1 MRLIVEIVLIL
12 LQLDLTIPST
22 HWLITEVGK
31 IEAQPDSIFMM
42 RQSHDLV
49 AFIHQERRFIDMNDL
64 HEKLSVFRGQLDD
77 TSLDVPDVEAMLA
90 QKDADCIYAGR
101 SLTQFDLY
109 ISTMVPFNAMKKL
122 KIISIDSKT
131 KLKEPLCS
139 KMEIMNLEI
148 PYIDELSGVAERGE
162 LMMQEET
169 GIMPV
174 LLEDGKIRLS
184 QYGHSVAKNLSKDKT
199 SWSSY
204 NLAALYWRMKGDP
217 YETIECLRRAL
228 YFGATEESQT
238 VSLVNLGNVLHQ
250 SLRSE
255 DAAEILELA
264 ARRDPKNVVI
274 HYTLGNVFAVLM
286 QYNKSIESFGNA
298 VNILDDLEW
307 VKKRKAAV
315 ECHRKLEIALEA
327 QHSKLQ
333 KTLDELKQYQ
343 GQHAAW
349 STMNNKLHSV
359 QASLESRVASR
370 DSYETYK
377 LQTEGTRFRPQGCYE
392 NIADGKKVLE
402 CVQINYDIQNKPMH
416 SVFRRTHQTGESSIK
431 SEEKKVGE
439 TEINS
444 DEKSREK
451 PSKKKRYPKLGNFNE
466 FINYNKP
473 GWPGKDECVTYV
485 TKFPEWTQLPTV
497 FLPPDNKGYDL
508 RKMVNA
514 DISLS
519 PSEQHSLPWY
529 PPLCDSEKFKDLKLP
544 TRFQSLPGFSTSM
557 SKEKFPDES
566 IKARFLYSFGLKHE
580 MKENIAELGAR
591 LRSAQDRGLWPDWLL
606 NIVIGTYHRILGNTG
621 ASVTCFGLAL
631 SEAPL
636 EYSDLVLT
644 NLAGLLYKL
653 GHVDAALKL
662 VEEAEAVC
670 DSEPETHFF
679 LATLLAA
686 KGNMSGSIKHYRET
700 LRLEPDYPGG
710 VNQLRIPSC
719 YVKYHLHDGPDEG
732 NGGHC
737 HAAGHGGKECR
748 QQGPGHQGNRDFIL
762 CRNGV
767 CRFVSREDIENLPEA
782 QSGKEIL
789 EETFNIK
796 IPDKEEVT
804 TQKPTLPLKLEAKK
818 ELESPEKISD
828 LIKEKARESNTVYET
843 PIIVKSQKIEERGPV
858 EVSVIAVTQDE
869 EASKKSFVNDDALPD
884 LLIKPTINENFQ
896 LPSSDLEACIRVESK
911 DYLDLFTSTWMI
923 ATEKNKRFS
932 DFLPNYRTVDIIEE
946 PVCYEVP
953 PGMRSLDHLAGV
965 KYKHLLSYKAEAGLT
980 DAFQSLVKSD
990 QNEQADVELVGS
1002 MIAMAMSYDPQS
1014 WLLTSGAALYWRIK
1028 GDVEKA
1034 VECLRHSLHFAPT
1047 QMRDM
1052 PLIALANI
1060 LHRSGLYNDAIIAA
1074 NSALEI
1080 SPSLV
1085 VTHFT
1090 LANIYAS
1097 KMDFEKAKLFYIST
1111 LTLQSSF
1118 EPALERLRKVLCREK
1133 IQESHRKKSK

>member
-1 MRLIVEIVLIL
+1 MRLIVEIVFIL
-12 LQLDLTIPST
+12 LHLDLTIPST

-49 AFIHQERRFIDMNDL
+49 AFIHQEKRFIDMNNL

-109 ISTMVPFNAMKKL
+109 ISTMVPFNAMKRL
-122 KIISIDSKT
+122 KILTIDSKT

-139 KMEIMNLEI
+139 RMELLDLEI

-162 LMMQEET
+162 LMMQEES

-184 QYGHSVAKNLSKDKT
+184 QYGHSVAKHLSKDKT

-228 YFGATEESQT
+228 FFGNTEESQT

-274 HYTLGNVFAVLM
+274 HYTLGNVWAVLM
-286 QYNKSIESFGNA
+286 QYNKSINSFSNA

-327 QHSKLQ
+327 QHTKLQ

-343 GQHAAW
+343 GQHASW
-349 STMNNKLHSV
+349 SLMNNKLHSV

-431 SEEKKVGE
+431 SEEKKE
-439 TEINS
+439 SESEAKS

-473 GWPGKDECVTYV
+473 EWPGKDECVTYV

-514 DISLS
+514 DIGLSL
-519 PSEQHSLPWY
+519 SEQHPLPWY

-544 TRFQSLPGFSTSM
+544 NRFQSLPGFSTSM

-566 IKARFLYSFGLKHE
+566 IKGRFLYSFGLNHE

-591 LRSAQDRGLWPDWLL
+591 LRSAQDNSLWPEWLL
-606 NIVIGTYHRILGNTG
+606 NVVIGTYHRILGNTG
-621 ASVTCFGLAL
+621 ASVTCYGLAL
-631 SEAPL
+631 KEAPL

-662 VEEAEAVC
+662 VEEAVAVC

-710 VNQLRIPSC
+710 VAQLRIPSC
-719 YVKYHLHDGPDEG
+719 YVKYHLHDGQDDVGGVE
-732 NGGHC
+732 GGHC
-737 HAAGHGGKECR
+737 HAHGSGGKEC
-748 QQGPGHQGNRDFIL
+748 GANHQGNRDFIL
-762 CRNGV
+762 CRNGI

-782 QSGKEIL
+782 QSGKQIL
-789 EETFNIK
+789 EDTFNIK
-796 IPDKEEVT
+796 IRDKEEPITEKTIV
-804 TQKPTLPLKLEAKK
+804 PLKLDAKEEPK
-818 ELESPEKISD
+818 DSEIISESIEDKPI
-828 LIKEKARESNTVYET
+828 ESKTVYES
-843 PIIVKSQKIEERGPV
+843 PMIVSSPKLQERGPV
-858 EVSVIAVTQDE
+858 EVSVIAVTEDE
-869 EASKKSFVNDDALPD
+869 GAPKKSFVTDDALPD
-884 LLIKPTINENFQ
+884 LLIKPTVNENFKM
-896 LPSSDLEACIRVESK
+896 PSSDLEACIKVESK
-911 DYLDLFTSTWMI
+911 EFLNMFTSTWMI
-923 ATEKNKRFS
+923 VTEKNKKFS
-932 DFLPNYRTVDIIEE
+932 DYLPHFRNVDLIVE
-946 PVCYEVP
+946 PECYEVP

-965 KYKHLLSYKAEAGLT
+965 KYKHLLSYQGEAGLT
-980 DAFQSLVKSD
+980 DAFQSLVKGD
-990 QNEQADVELVGS
+990 QNEQADVGLVAA
-1002 MIAMAMSYDPQS
+1002 MIAMAMNYNPQN
-1014 WLLTSGAALYWRIK
+1014 WLITSGAALYWRIM
-1028 GDVEKA
+1028 GDVERA
-1034 VECLRHSLHFAPT
+1034 VECLRHSLHYAPSH
-1047 QMRDM
+1047 MRDM

-1097 KMDFEKAKLFYIST
+1097 MKDFEKAKQFYIST
-1111 LTLQSSF
+1111 LTLQPSF
-1118 EPALERLRKVLCREK
+1118 DPALDRLRKILCQEK
-1133 IQESHRKKSK
+1133 IQESHKNKSK